1 MSNFTSKED
10 AVSFIKEIRLSN
22 LDDWQFSQKMLE
34 IEGIITDWYETDDYD
49 VCDECSKKWDDED
62 FEMEYARGYENG
74 QNETLECIQEYVK
87 RRLNN

>member
-34 IEGIITDWYETDDYD
+34 IEEIITDWYETDDYD
-49 VCDECSKKWDDED
+49 VCDECSKK
-62 FEMEYARGYENG
+62 
-74 QNETLECIQEYVK
+74 
-87 RRLNN
+87 